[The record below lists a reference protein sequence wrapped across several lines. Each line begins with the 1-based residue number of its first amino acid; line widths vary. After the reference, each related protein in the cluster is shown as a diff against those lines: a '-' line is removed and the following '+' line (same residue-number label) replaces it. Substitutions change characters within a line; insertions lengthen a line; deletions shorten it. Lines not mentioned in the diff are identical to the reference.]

1 MLGFLRSSRKTL
13 AFLFL
18 CGAGTTVTAG
28 EAHADPAARERA
40 ELLRTIRELTQ
51 RVREL
56 EAQVR
61 RLQASESRGAAPT
74 QVADASCSTPFFMG
88 VDGVRRVR
96 VECLNQA
103 ATDDACASPFV
114 LDASGIKRV
123 KRACLTSMAAA
134 PKSR

>member
-1 MLGFLRSSRKTL
+1 MVRVFRDLRKTL
-13 AFLFL
+13 VLL
-18 CGAGTTVTAG
+18 CLPLASAMSAT
-28 EAHADPAARERA
+28 EAKADPETRDRE

-61 RLQASESRGAAPT
+61 SLTASEGRVAAAAPEAT
-74 QVADASCSTPFFMG
+74 CSTPFFMG
-88 VDGVRRVR
+88 ADGVRRVR
-96 VECLNQA
+96 LECLNQA
-103 ATDDACASPFV
+103 QTEESCESPFV

-134 PKSR
+134 PAPKAR

>member
-1 MLGFLRSSRKTL
+1 MLGFLRGSRKTL
-13 AFLFL
+13 ALLFL
-18 CGAGTTVTAG
+18 CMAGTAVSAG
-28 EAHADPAARERA
+28 EAHADPDARERA
-40 ELLRTIRELTQ
+40 ELIRTIRELTE

-103 ATDDACASPFV
+103 ATDACESPFV

-134 PKSR
+134 PKPR